1 VDIIIVSLPFSIS
14 DAATG
19 DVVINGQSVVPPA
32 SPWRWLLYALYF
44 FVLEARWGAS
54 LGKQLFGLRLS
65 SPGGAGWV
73 KRVARR
79 TIGFHLPWL
88 VVSLLLVSFGP
99 IGPTRDIRLGENGS
113 LNARQTRGL
122 IESVLTLTL
131 IAGLFVTARTFQRLG
146 RVFTSSPA
154 AHASSRERR
163 RSSDLDARP
172 VQH

>member
-1 VDIIIVSLPFSIS
+1 VDIIIVSLPYSIS

-44 FVLEARWGAS
+44 FALEARWGAS

-99 IGPTRDIRLGENGS
+99 IGPTRDIRLGENGR

-131 IAGLFVTARTFQRLG
+131 IAVSSSLRDVPTAG

-154 AHASSRERR
+154 AHALSRERR
-163 RSSDLDARP
+163 CSSDLDARP